1 MNKFCPNCGKEV
13 AEGSQFCDN
22 CGAQVNMV
30 QQAAPQ
36 MQAVQ
41 QPGQPMQQVPVGTQQ
56 KSKICAGLL
65 AIFLGGFGIHNFY
78 LGYTGKA
85 VAQLLITLIGS
96 IVCIGPAITGIWAL
110 IEAIMIFTG
119 SISTDANGVPLGQ

>member
-22 CGAQVNMV
+22 CGAQINIV
-30 QQAAPQ
+30 QQGTTQ
-36 MQAVQ
+36 MQYGQ
-41 QPGQPMQQVPVGTQQ
+41 QPVQQVPIGTQQ

-65 AIFLGGFGIHNFY
+65 AIFLGEFGIHNFY

-85 VAQLLITLIGS
+85 VAQLLITLIGW
-96 IVCIGPAITGIWAL
+96 IVCIGPFVSAIWAL
-110 IEAIMIFTG
+110 IEAVMIFTG
-119 SISTDANGVPLGQ
+119 SISTDSDGVPLGQ